1 MTSNRAFRKRLSL
14 EECRREI
21 EKNLGA
27 MYDPAIGKIVLENWA
42 EIEKAVQQR
51 GDETRRA

>member
-1 MTSNRAFRKRLSL
+1 
-14 EECRREI
+14 
-21 EKNLGA
+21 